1 MRDPNGYKD
10 EMNVSIQD
18 MGFSFCTE
26 LSLEKV
32 GIQSF
37 HQLVEIW
44 DGHSLSEFD
53 KILSESS
60 YYKP

>member
-1 MRDPNGYKD
+1 MELRDPKGCKD
-10 EMNVSIQD
+10 ERNVSIQD

-26 LSLEKV
+26 LSLKKV

-53 KILSESS
+53 KIFSKSS
-60 YYKP
+60 